1 VNDRREE
8 VDVAGKIGAILRL
21 SVVASVFLASSSA
34 GYYYLVYLPQR
45 DAQFEPQRVLE
56 RFRAAAEKRAEREQL
71 LFEQKVSEQRAAEQQ
86 AIEEQQASEKANR
99 YQACLIGA
107 ADNYNASRLAA
118 CNRPREK
125 IIKDQDDCV
134 KLGFSRKV
142 CAMAHVVR
150 EVSPNCTLPR
160 TVALALDA
168 DVEKARDRCLE
179 EDKVGLQ

>member
-8 VDVAGKIGAILRL
+8 VDVAGKIGTILRL
-21 SVVASVFLASSSA
+21 SVVASVLASSSA
-34 GYYYLVYLPQR
+34 GYYYLVYLPQG

-71 LFEQKVSEQRAAEQQ
+71 LFEQKVSEQRAAERQ
-86 AIEEQQASEKANR
+86 AIEERQASEKANR
-99 YQACLIGA
+99 YQACLVGA
-107 ADNYNASRLAA
+107 DDNYNASRLAA

-125 IIKDQDDCV
+125 IVKDQDDCV

-168 DVEKARDRCLE
+168 GVEKARDRCLE
-179 EDKVGLQ
+179 EAKVGLQ

>member
-1 VNDRREE
+1 VSDRREE

-21 SVVASVFLASSSA
+21 SIVASVFLASSSA

-99 YQACLIGA
+99 YQACLIGS
-107 ADNYNASRLAA
+107 ADNQCVAIGSLQSP
-118 CNRPREK
+118 PRENH
-125 IIKDQDDCV
+125 QRPGR
-134 KLGFSRKV
+134 LR
-142 CAMAHVVR
+142 
-150 EVSPNCTLPR
+150 
-160 TVALALDA
+160 
-168 DVEKARDRCLE
+168 
-179 EDKVGLQ
+179 